1 MSEQGRRAV
10 WWLGLSQCVLWGILY
25 YGYSIWQEPLI
36 QSLHVSRI
44 EIAGAFSLGL
54 AVMALLAPYVGRQ
67 IDAGEVQRMV
77 RWGLL
82 FAILGIVGLTQ
93 SRMLWSLYLSY
104 ALLGAAMATLLYETA
119 FGLVTRAVSDHRER
133 LSALST
139 ITIFGGL
146 ASTVFL
152 PLLAWS
158 TSHFGWRMTG
168 WATIPFLLASGVLL
182 EKAVY
187 PYLLADERVDQAAA
201 DVDPLPLASRWQD
214 TWQFS
219 VVFILCTVSAMTLA
233 VLLIPKLHHEGASAI
248 WAASALGVFGVAQL
262 PGRIWLSRMR
272 SDVSATWLTTVP
284 LSAMLCGMIG
294 LALAPGLFAA
304 FLSVALFGF
313 GSGLMTLARPWLV
326 QRRFGVAQAGRVNG
340 RIAKHQGVARAMGP
354 IGAVWLADLGHFDW
368 VFAGFAL
375 AILLVLPLAG
385 RLPATAP
392 ASV

>member
-36 QSLHVSRI
+36 QSLHVSRVQ
-44 EIAGAFSLGL
+44 IAGAFSLGL
-54 AVMALLAPYVGRQ
+54 AVMALLAPWVGRQ
-67 IDAGEVQRMV
+67 IDDGEVQRMV

-82 FAILGIVGLTQ
+82 LAVLGIVGLTL

-158 TSHFGWRMTG
+158 TSHFGWRVTG
-168 WATIPFLLASGVLL
+168 WATIPLLIASGVLL

-187 PYLLADERVDQAAA
+187 PHLVADERVDQAKADAA
-201 DVDPLPLASRWQD
+201 AFEIGLPQIWAYSI
-214 TWQFS
+214 
-219 VVFILCTVSAMTLA
+219 VFILCTVSAMTLA
-233 VLLIPKLHHEGASAI
+233 VLVIPKLHAEGASAI

-262 PGRIWLSRMR
+262 PGRIWLARHR
-272 SDVSATWLTTVP
+272 SEVSAAWLTTIP
-284 LSAMLCGMIG
+284 LTSMLLGMIG

-304 FLSVALFGF
+304 FFSIALFGF
-313 GSGLMTLARPWLV
+313 GSGMMTLARPWLV
-326 QRRFGVAQAGRVNG
+326 QQRFGVSQAGRING

-385 RLPATAP
+385 RLPAPSA
-392 ASV
+392 AAA